1 MHRSIGDAARL
12 VSAWL
17 LAARKEPL
25 VEWNVTRLSQS
36 LGFDASCVVF
46 TRVHL
51 VVQCIVLCIPWSSS
65 SSIIQPS
72 RSLPSHPIKTVMASL
87 AEQLRLQECADVE
100 TDDDEPCVVTSL
112 HKPARAT
119 KAMTKQCVKA
129 PGRSAK
135 AVQVALARAAQKQPI
150 TQPTAEARP
159 PAAALTEQPTDA
171 ALLLAA
177 KPVEL
182 PAESSAKLAAAP
194 QPGRLPLPLQ
204 LERDTLKKKDQTI
217 PGKGTDKSKAGKDT
231 SAASEALLLVP
242 ADSSAGK
249 QLIAQFRKEANGA
262 RSAAYHRSFKA
273 TGDREV
279 AARAGL
285 QAKEDFLAAKGVEW
299 KGHVS
304 GPRGNAIA
312 KTSATTAARASTKPR
327 STKQI
332 AARVAVRATSH
343 QLKAEGKRAGASAA
357 SAAIAAKRAR
367 QDAMD
372 KEDLK

>member
-36 LGFDASCVVF
+36 LGFDASRVVF

-51 VVQCIVLCIPWSSS
+51 VVQCIVPCIPWSSS

-72 RSLPSHPIKTVMASL
+72 RSCHPIKTVMASL

-119 KAMTKQCVKA
+119 KAMSKQCVKA

-159 PAAALTEQPTDA
+159 PTAALTEQPTDA

-182 PAESSAKLAAAP
+182 PAE
-194 QPGRLPLPLQ
+194 
-204 LERDTLKKKDQTI
+204 
-217 PGKGTDKSKAGKDT
+217 
-231 SAASEALLLVP
+231 
-242 ADSSAGK
+242 
-249 QLIAQFRKEANGA
+249 
-262 RSAAYHRSFKA
+262 
-273 TGDREV
+273 
-279 AARAGL
+279 
-285 QAKEDFLAAKGVEW
+285 
-299 KGHVS
+299 
-304 GPRGNAIA
+304 
-312 KTSATTAARASTKPR
+312 
-327 STKQI
+327 
-332 AARVAVRATSH
+332 
-343 QLKAEGKRAGASAA
+343 
-357 SAAIAAKRAR
+357 
-367 QDAMD
+367 
-372 KEDLK
+372 